1 MRVGDLEREAAR
13 ARLVEAY
20 AAGRIDAPELESR
33 AEAVWAAARAVDLAA
48 VVDDLGEEDPAPSAE
63 TGGRFVRDLLVF
75 LICGAI
81 AVAAWHLTGRGFF
94 WPVWVLVYTGLP
106 LLQFLIPRSAAHAWR
121 ASPPRDRTGFVG

>member
-1 MRVGDLEREAAR
+1 MTRVGDLEREAAR

-33 AEAVWAAARAVDLAA
+33 AEAVWGAARSADLAA
-48 VVDDLGEEDPAPSAE
+48 VVDDLGEDPAPPRGAHP
-63 TGGRFVRDLLVF
+63 RLVRDLLVF

-81 AVAAWHLTGRGFF
+81 AVLVWHLTGRGFF

-106 LLQFLIPRSAAHAWR
+106 LLRILIPRR
-121 ASPPRDRTGFVG
+121 ASHA

>member
-1 MRVGDLEREAAR
+1 MRIGDLEREAAR

-33 AEAVWAAARAVDLAA
+33 AEAVWGAARAADLTA
-48 VVDDLGEEDPAPSAE
+48 VVGDLGEDPAPPRAAGS
-63 TGGRFVRDLLVF
+63 RFVRDLLVF

-121 ASPPRDRTGFVG
+121 ASRS

>member
-1 MRVGDLEREAAR
+1 VTSALTRVGDLEREAAR

-33 AEAVWAAARAVDLAA
+33 AERVWGAARAADLAA
-48 VVDDLGEEDPAPSAE
+48 VVDDLGEDPSPPRAAGS
-63 TGGRFVRDLLVF
+63 RFVRDLLVF

-81 AVAAWHLTGRGFF
+81 AVVAWHLTGRGFF

-106 LLQFLIPRSAAHAWR
+106 LLRFLVPRSAAHTWR
-121 ASPPRDRTGFVG
+121 T

>member
-1 MRVGDLEREAAR
+1 VTRVGDLEREAAR

-33 AEAVWAAARAVDLAA
+33 AEAVWGATRSADFAA
-48 VVDDLGEEDPAPSAE
+48 VVDDLGEDPAPPGAANH
-63 TGGRFVRDLLVF
+63 RLVRDLLVF

-81 AVAAWHLTGRGFF
+81 AVLVWHLTGKGFF

-106 LLQFLIPRSAAHAWR
+106 LLRLWR
-121 ASPPRDRTGFVG
+121 D

>member
-1 MRVGDLEREAAR
+1 MTRVGDLEREAAR

-33 AEAVWAAARAVDLAA
+33 AEAVWGATRSADFAA
-48 VVDDLGEEDPAPSAE
+48 VVDDLGEDPAPPGAL
-63 TGGRFVRDLLVF
+63 GHRLVRDLLVF

-81 AVAAWHLTGRGFF
+81 AVLVWHLTGKGFF

-106 LLQFLIPRSAAHAWR
+106 LLGLWR
-121 ASPPRDRTGFVG
+121 D

>member
-33 AEAVWAAARAVDLAA
+33 AEAVWGAARAADLAA
-48 VVDDLGEEDPAPSAE
+48 VVDDLGEDPAPPGAAAS
-63 TGGRFVRDLLVF
+63 GFVRDLLVF

-81 AVAAWHLTGRGFF
+81 AVVAWHLTGRGFF

-106 LLQFLIPRSAAHAWR
+106 LLRFVNPRSATRTWR
-121 ASPPRDRTGFVG
+121 ASRS

>member
-1 MRVGDLEREAAR
+1 MTRVGDLEREAAR

-33 AEAVWAAARAVDLAA
+33 AEKVWSAARSADLAA
-48 VVDDLGEEDPAPSAE
+48 VVDDLGEDPAPP
-63 TGGRFVRDLLVF
+63 GGAYPRFVRDLLAF

-81 AVAAWHLTGRGFF
+81 AVAVWHLTNRGFF

-106 LLQFLIPRSAAHAWR
+106 LLRFLIPRR
-121 ASPPRDRTGFVG
+121 ASHA

>member
-1 MRVGDLEREAAR
+1 MRVGDVEREAAR

-33 AEAVWAAARAVDLAA
+33 AAAVWGASRADELAA
-48 VVDDLGEEDPAPSAE
+48 VVGDLGEDSAPPCGAAS
-63 TGGRFVRDLLVF
+63 GFVRDLLVF

-81 AVAAWHLTGRGFF
+81 AVVAWHLTGRGFF

-106 LLQFLIPRSAAHAWR
+106 LLRLC
-121 ASPPRDRTGFVG
+121 RD

>member
-1 MRVGDLEREAAR
+1 MTGAVTRVGDLEREAAR

-20 AAGRIDAPELESR
+20 AAGRIDAPELETR
-33 AEAVWAAARAVDLAA
+33 AEAVWGAARAVELAA
-48 VVDDLGEEDPAPSAE
+48 VVDDLGEDPVSP
-63 TGGRFVRDLLVF
+63 GGADSRFVRDLLVF

-106 LLQFLIPRSAAHAWR
+106 LLRFLIPRSATH
-121 ASPPRDRTGFVG
+121 T

>member
-33 AEAVWAAARAVDLAA
+33 AAAVWGAARAAELAA
-48 VVDDLGEEDPAPSAE
+48 VVDDLGEDPVSP
-63 TGGRFVRDLLVF
+63 GGADSRFVRDLLAF

-81 AVAAWHLTGRGFF
+81 AILAWHLTGEGFF
-94 WPVWVLVYTGLP
+94 WPVWVLIYTGLP
-106 LLQFLIPRSAAHAWR
+106 LLRFLIPRSATH
-121 ASPPRDRTGFVG
+121 T